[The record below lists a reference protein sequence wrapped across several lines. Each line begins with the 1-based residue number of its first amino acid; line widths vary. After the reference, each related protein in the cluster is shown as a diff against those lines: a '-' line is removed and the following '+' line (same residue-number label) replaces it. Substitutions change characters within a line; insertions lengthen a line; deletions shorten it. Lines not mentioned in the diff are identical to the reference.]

1 MKVEAVADAPGLRVN
16 HSVGD
21 EDTAIPLNMA
31 AWTTDRDGSEK
42 IVGFR
47 IAGIPD
53 GALVRAGSVVLVR
66 AADGSVLVDPAQVN
80 GLTITPPAHSDKDF
94 TLKVSAISAEPNGST
109 AESQPLDLRV
119 TVRAVAD
126 APVMDVTGAT
136 GFEDT
141 PIALNL
147 TATLPDADGSETLSF
162 VISGIPEGAVLSHGT
177 YRGPGTWSLTAEEA
191 RQATLLPPPN
201 FSGTIE
207 LRVTA
212 VTQEADGGDQ
222 AKTPVLFPVNV
233 VAVVDT
239 PAVGGLD
246 GHSGNWGTM
255 GGTEDQPIALRLDP
269 GLGDSDSSE
278 KVVGDILI
286 GNVPNGAVLKL
297 ADGTILAAD
306 ANGIYRIPATQMT
319 GVTLTMP
326 HDSDRAATL
335 TVEMTIEDT
344 GGIRTTI
351 GGHMVV
357 DPAGD
362 ADTPVLT
369 LTEST
374 GAGHDS
380 IDPDDGLIPLHITA
394 TPGDT
399 DGSESLY
406 MWVRDVPS
414 GAVLSAGIP
423 AGDGVWLVPVEALP
437 DLSIRPPAGY
447 SGSFDLKIT
456 AVAVEREGDQ
466 SHRTEEVTV
475 TVTTPSGGG
484 NGGEGD
490 GSGTVP
496 GGAPIAQAPTLVV
509 ADAGTAED
517 QLGAIVH
524 RGRNIR
530 HG

>member
-1 MKVEAVADAPGLRVN
+1 
-16 HSVGD
+16 
-21 EDTAIPLNMA
+21 MA
-31 AWTTDRDGSEK
+31 AIR
-42 IVGFR
+42 R
-47 IAGIPD
+47 
-53 GALVRAGSVVLVR
+53 RR
-66 AADGSVLVDPAQVN
+66 
-80 GLTITPPAHSDKDF
+80 
-94 TLKVSAISAEPNGST
+94 
-109 AESQPLDLRV
+109 RCC
-119 TVRAVAD
+119 
-126 APVMDVTGAT
+126 
-136 GFEDT
+136 
-141 PIALNL
+141 
-147 TATLPDADGSETLSF
+147 
-162 VISGIPEGAVLSHGT
+162 
-177 YRGPGTWSLTAEEA
+177 
-191 RQATLLPPPN
+191 
-201 FSGTIE
+201 
-207 LRVTA
+207 
-212 VTQEADGGDQ
+212 
-222 AKTPVLFPVNV
+222 FPVNV

-269 GLGDSDSSE
+269 GLGDSDNSE

-326 HDSDRAATL
+326 HDSDQAATL

-374 GAGHDS
+374 GTGHNS

-399 DGSESLY
+399 DGSETPLHVGARRAERRGSLG
-406 MWVRDVPS
+406 RHS
-414 GAVLSAGIP
+414 GRRRRLAGSGRSAPRSLDPP
-423 AGDGVWLVPVEALP
+423 ACGLQRQLRSEDHGGCRRARRRPVASHRRGDGDRHGAFG
-437 DLSIRPPAGY
+437 RR
-447 SGSFDLKIT
+447 K
-456 AVAVEREGDQ
+456 Q
-466 SHRTEEVTV
+466 
-475 TVTTPSGGG
+475 
-484 NGGEGD
+484 GGEGD

-496 GGAPIAQAPTLVV
+496 GGAPIAQTPTLVV

-517 QLGAIVH
+517 RSVQLSIAAGTSDTDNGRETLGIRIDGVPPGASLSVGVRDPLTGTWVLRPDQLAHVSLVPPADFSGTITLRVTAVSTEATGSETTTTSDLNVTVSAVADSAVIAAAPPAGVEDVAVPLNLTVGVSDKDGSESVTAVVISGLPAGSRLEGDRHH
-524 RGRNIR
+524 RSRQRALVGRSRPSGKPAIR
-530 HG
+530 PARKQVRHLFADGRGDDARGEQRRHACDEPDDRHLRRAERRCTDRHRP

>member
-1 MKVEAVADAPGLRVN
+1 M
-16 HSVGD
+16 
-21 EDTAIPLNMA
+21 
-31 AWTTDRDGSEK
+31 
-42 IVGFR
+42 
-47 IAGIPD
+47 
-53 GALVRAGSVVLVR
+53 
-66 AADGSVLVDPAQVN
+66 
-80 GLTITPPAHSDKDF
+80 
-94 TLKVSAISAEPNGST
+94 
-109 AESQPLDLRV
+109 
-119 TVRAVAD
+119 
-126 APVMDVTGAT
+126 
-136 GFEDT
+136 
-141 PIALNL
+141 
-147 TATLPDADGSETLSF
+147 
-162 VISGIPEGAVLSHGT
+162 
-177 YRGPGTWSLTAEEA
+177 
-191 RQATLLPPPN
+191 LPPPN

-269 GLGDSDSSE
+269 GLGDSDNSE

-326 HDSDRAATL
+326 HDSDQAATL

-369 LTEST
+369 LTGST
-374 GAGHDS
+374 GAGHNS

-414 GAVLSAGIP
+414 RRGSLGRHSGRRRRLAGPCRSAPRSLDPP
-423 AGDGVWLVPVEALP
+423 ACGLQRQLRSEDHGGCRRARRRPVASHRRGDGDRHDAFGRRKWGRRGRR
-437 DLSIRPPAGY
+437 IG
-447 SGSFDLKIT
+447 
-456 AVAVEREGDQ
+456 
-466 SHRTEEVTV
+466 H
-475 TVTTPSGGG
+475 
-484 NGGEGD
+484 
-490 GSGTVP
+490 GSGRRADCS
-496 GGAPIAQAPTLVV
+496 G
-509 ADAGTAED
+509 ADARCRRCRDGRGP
-517 QLGAIVH
+517 LGAIVH